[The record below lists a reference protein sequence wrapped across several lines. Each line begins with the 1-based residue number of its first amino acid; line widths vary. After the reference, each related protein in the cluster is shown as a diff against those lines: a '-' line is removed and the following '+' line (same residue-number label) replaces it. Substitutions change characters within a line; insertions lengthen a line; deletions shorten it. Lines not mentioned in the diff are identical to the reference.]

1 MEGRQTAEVS
11 RTAGGKDA
19 AAPHWALWVS
29 LATSLATLLKELN
42 FTALR
47 RPGTTPNMGPRIF
60 LPSLMW
66 GKRVFFTVETGRI
79 NSNLSPVSSMMANL
93 LF

>member
-47 RPGTTPNMGPRIF
+47 RPGTTPNMGPRLF

-66 GKRVFFTVETGRI
+66 GKRVFH
-79 NSNLSPVSSMMANL
+79 S
-93 LF
+93 